1 MLSKKYPAQHPA
13 QHKKPL
19 HNTKKTRT
27 TPCTTPRTTPCT
39 APRKYFLRYNIV
51 CLFVGTRG
59 AATSPLDTQGDV
71 PPSDTPRLAHLRS
84 PWAVLGIAQVG
95 NGSGTHHSYPQHRTP
110 GTRPLPRT
118 AEVFPGA
125 LSWQTA
131 QLDRQRGP
139 VSCGTPT
146 TLHPKPASLQYWPL
160 SWQNAQLEE
169 QWGLMSCGT
178 HTAPKLASLQCWP
191 LSWQNAQ
198 LEGLSTARDKGR
210 KGGGA
215 NLSRGP

>member
-1 MLSKKYPAQHPA
+1 MENHLTT
-13 QHKKPL
+13 L
-19 HNTKKTRT
+19 HYKLYTGLPN
-27 TPCTTPRTTPCT
+27 
-39 APRKYFLRYNIV
+39 V
-51 CLFVGTRG
+51 VVVVVVVVGTRG
-59 AATSPLDTQGDV
+59 AATLPFDTHGDV

-118 AEVFPGA
+118 AKLFPEA

-131 QLDRQRGP
+131 QLDGQRGP

-160 SWQNAQLEE
+160 SWQNAQLE
-169 QWGLMSCGT
+169 
-178 HTAPKLASLQCWP
+178 K
-191 LSWQNAQ
+191 
-198 LEGLSTARDKGR
+198 LSTARDGTLI
-210 KGGGA
+210 GGA
-215 NLSRGP
+215 LSESASDHTHHPA

>member
-1 MLSKKYPAQHPA
+1 M
-13 QHKKPL
+13 
-19 HNTKKTRT
+19 
-27 TPCTTPRTTPCT
+27 
-39 APRKYFLRYNIV
+39 
-51 CLFVGTRG
+51 FVGTRG

-110 GTRPLPRT
+110 GTRPPPRT

-131 QLDRQRGP
+131 QLDGQRGP

-160 SWQNAQLEE
+160 SWQNAQLE
-169 QWGLMSCGT
+169 
-178 HTAPKLASLQCWP
+178 K
-191 LSWQNAQ
+191 
-198 LEGLSTARDKGR
+198 LSTARDGTLIGGPCARVPQTTPSIRPSGR
-210 KGGGA
+210 RWRQTRRGGRMRAAGA
-215 NLSRGP
+215 CKDNTTRPIMEDFRFGGNKLPSDGQRDNYRRPASHQKLGD